1 MDTSTVEGRADTLG
15 RRVVPRQFRS
25 LEDKLRIIDEAR
37 VPGAS
42 VASVARRHGVN
53 ANLVFAW
60 MRLQG
65 QGLLAARTRRSTPA
79 LLAVTVE
86 PAVPTEAAAVEPA
99 PQALPA
105 VDHIEVLLPDGTRVR
120 AFGAGSSEGLERVLR
135 LLRR

>member
-15 RRVVPRQFRS
+15 CKVVPRRFRS

-37 VPGAS
+37 APGAS
-42 VASVARRHGVN
+42 VAAIARAYGVN

-60 MRLQG
+60 MRQQE
-65 QGLLAARTRRSTPA
+65 QGLLAARTRRSSPA

-86 PAVPTEAAAVEPA
+86 PSVAKE
-99 PQALPA
+99 LPA
-105 VDHIEVLLPDGTRVR
+105 STGPAAPGERIEIELADGTCVR
-120 AFGAGSSEGLERVLR
+120 AFGAVPWEGLERILR

>member
-1 MDTSTVEGRADTLG
+1 
-15 RRVVPRQFRS
+15 VPRQFRS
-25 LEDKLRIIDEAR
+25 LEDKLGIIDEAR
-37 VPGAS
+37 LPGAS

-60 MRLQG
+60 MRLQD
-65 QGLLAARTRRSTPA
+65 QGLFAARTRGSTPA

-86 PAVPTEAAAVEPA
+86 PAAPTSAVTVEPA
-99 PQALPA
+99 PQASPA
-105 VDHIEVLLPDGTRVR
+105 ADHIEVLLPDGTRVR